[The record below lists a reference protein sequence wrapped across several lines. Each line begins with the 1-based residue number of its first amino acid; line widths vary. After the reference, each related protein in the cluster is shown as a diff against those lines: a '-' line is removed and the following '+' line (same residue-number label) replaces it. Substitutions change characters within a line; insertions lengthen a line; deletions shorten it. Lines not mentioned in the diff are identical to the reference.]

1 MLKCFASKPIALLR
15 ISLALFAFV
24 LQPVAANACTS
35 FVLSTVDNIRTY
47 GRTMEFGKQIPTKIG
62 LIPRGYKFQSQIND
76 EPGYSWTGKI
86 AVIGASIFDSPA
98 LVDGINEYGLT
109 GGALYFPGF
118 AGYTNPSHEE
128 EQRTKEINQIDF
140 LVWMLSTFKTVEEV
154 KINLD
159 QVSLVG
165 TFYESMDE
173 IPPLHYTLHDAA
185 GFSIVIEPIN
195 GELKIYDNPYTVLT
209 NSPDFEW
216 HAQNIRNYLFLSPF
230 NIGSIDMMGQELTP
244 FGQGSGLLG
253 IPGDPTP
260 PSRFIRALG
269 LISTIDASEL
279 SKNRLV
285 TMEHVLN
292 NFDIPKGFVRPA
304 ISPVEQEQEAND
316 YTQWTAIADIEN
328 RKYFIKTYR
337 NLTLHGVSFDDFD
350 ITGTQIQFV
359 NLPSSE
365 PTPPLL
371 PPAK

>member
-1 MLKCFASKPIALLR
+1 MLKRFASKPIALFK
-15 ISLALFAFV
+15 ISLALLGFV
-24 LQPVAANACTS
+24 LQPIAANACTS
-35 FVLSTVDNIRTY
+35 FVLSTVDNIKMY

-76 EPGYSWTGKI
+76 EAGHSWTGKI

-98 LVDGINEYGLT
+98 LVDGMNEYGLS
-109 GGALYFPGF
+109 GGALYFPGS
-118 AGYTNPSHEE
+118 AAYKNPSDDKA
-128 EQRTKEINQIDF
+128 QRTKEINQVDF
-140 LVWMLSTFKTVEEV
+140 LVWMLSTFKTVEEIKV
-154 KINLD
+154 NLD

-195 GELKIYDNPYTVLT
+195 GELKVYDNPYTVLT

-216 HAQNIRNYLFLSPF
+216 HVQNIRNYLFLSPF
-230 NIGSIDMMGQELTP
+230 NIGSTEIMGQELTP

-269 LISTIDASEL
+269 LISTIDAAEL
-279 SKNRLV
+279 NKNRLV

-304 ISPVEQEQEAND
+304 ILPVEQEQEAND
-316 YTQWTAIADIEN
+316 YTQWSTIADIEN
-328 RKYFIKTYR
+328 RKYFIKTYE
-337 NLTLHGVSFDDFD
+337 NPTLHGVSFEDFD
-350 ITGTQIQFV
+350 ASGSQIQYV
-359 NLPSSE
+359 NLPSPK
-365 PTPPLL
+365 PTQPLL
-371 PPAK
+371 PPMQ